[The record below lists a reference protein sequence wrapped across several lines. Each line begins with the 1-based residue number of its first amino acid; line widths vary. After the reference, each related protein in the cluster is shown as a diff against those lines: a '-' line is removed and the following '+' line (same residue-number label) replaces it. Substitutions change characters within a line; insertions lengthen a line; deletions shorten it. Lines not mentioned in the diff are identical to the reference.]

1 MLYRFDIHLES
12 DVRPSVHWGSLMHGI
27 LNGILPP
34 PWPDFLHSDTD
45 RCLCQ
50 FVEPMGDHSATWHIC
65 VTDDGLASAIAN
77 VLSQTDTLYCRHF
90 SGELRI
96 TGRNGLQTGIKELLD
111 KASSCPSAAVRLS
124 AVSPI
129 SHKSHGSFITLP
141 SIECIGSSV
150 IRKASSFLPAYI
162 LPEEDVFMQMLSA
175 CRVGRYDLH
184 SATYQL
190 EGHYVPSWQGW
201 LQIVLPA
208 DAQLH
213 SLACAV
219 FHLAEYTGIGIK
231 TSLGM
236 GGCKVEFQ

>member
-1 MLYRFDIHLES
+1 MLYRFDIHLQS

-34 PWPDFLHSDTD
+34 PWPDFLHTDTD

-50 FVEPMGDHSATWHIC
+50 FVEPLDARTAVWHIC

-77 VLSQTDTLYCRHF
+77 VLSQSDTLYCRHF

-96 TGRNGLQTGIKELLD
+96 TGRNGLQTGIKELFD
-111 KASSCPSAAVRLS
+111 RASSCRSAAVRLQ
-124 AVSPI
+124 AVSPV
-129 SHKSHGSFITLP
+129 SHKSHGVFITLP
-141 SIECIGSSV
+141 SIECIVNSI
-150 IRKASSFLPAYI
+150 IRKASAFLPECA
-162 LPEEDVFMQMLSA
+162 LPVEDELTRMLSA
-175 CRVGRYDLH
+175 CRVGKYDLH
-184 SATYQL
+184 SVTYQL
-190 EGHYVPSWQGW
+190 EGHYVPSWQGH

-208 DAQLH
+208 DEYLH

-219 FHLAEYTGIGIK
+219 FQLAEYTGIGIK